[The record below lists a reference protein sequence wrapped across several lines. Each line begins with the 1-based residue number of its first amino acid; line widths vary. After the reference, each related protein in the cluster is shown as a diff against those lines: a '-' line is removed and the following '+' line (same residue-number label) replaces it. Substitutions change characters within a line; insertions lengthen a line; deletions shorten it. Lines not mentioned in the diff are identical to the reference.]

1 MGATAMNKANSTLT
15 QSRLKEILD
24 YDPTTGIFVW
34 ATEKRYGLKAGYPA
48 GTQNEQGYIDIQ
60 IDKIKHKAHRLAW
73 LYCYGEFP
81 KKNIDHINKIRDDNA
96 IQNLREANHSENGQN
111 RSINKSNT
119 SGFRNVSYVKN
130 YKKWCCSLRLRGK
143 VVYRSYFD
151 SAEEASKTVE
161 QKRKELFTHN
171 T

>member
-24 YDPTTGIFVW
+24 YDPVTGIFVW

-48 GTQNEQGYIDIQ
+48 GTKNAQGYIDIQ
-60 IDKIKHKAHRLAW
+60 IDEIKHKAHRLAW
-73 LYCYGEFP
+73 LYCYGELP
-81 KKNIDHINKIRDDNA
+81 KKNIDHINQSRDDNA
-96 IQNLREANHSENGQN
+96 ITNLREANHSENGQN

-119 SGFRNVSYVKN
+119 SGFRNVSYAKN
-130 YKKWCCSLRLRGK
+130 YKKWCCYLRLRGK
-143 VVYRSYFD
+143 VVYSSYFD
-151 SAEEASKTVE
+151 SAEEASKAVE